1 LTGPQKPG
9 QAALSGSPSLEV
21 GAASPGWLQLKV
33 IKTNN
38 VAKVRNEA
46 VDIVDLL
53 PECGDGVNYLSVGGY
68 NRNEPAFNYM
78 KVGTTVL
85 FIKNS
90 QKD

>member
-1 LTGPQKPG
+1 
-9 QAALSGSPSLEV
+9 V
-21 GAASPGWLQLKV
+21 
-33 IKTNN
+33 
-38 VAKVRNEA
+38 